1 MHNYSEC
8 YAALGVT
15 PDTDWKTLRTAYK
28 RLIGRWHPDRF
39 LSDATRKELAE
50 EQCKQITLAYEA
62 LKQYR
67 RKHGVLPPLV
77 SDAEAKRR
85 AAVHDASSAFEHA
98 APSISPER
106 AREPATGATPAK
118 RKHRTVIVLAVLA
131 AGIFLFDRDFEP
143 ATPRDQQVSDPAPSE
158 SAQSEPPRPST
169 PEPGGITVGSTLGE
183 VYSIQ
188 GVPTLT
194 QNDTWYYGKSEIHFE
209 RGKVVSW
216 RGHPDNPLRIA
227 PGQPVVFLGDRHF
240 DVGSSK
246 AEVRE
251 LQGTPMSE
259 TESVWS
265 YGSSKVYF
273 ERDRVVRWESTP
285 LYPLRVPR

>member
-39 LSDATRKELAE
+39 LSDATRKEVAE
-50 EQCKQITLAYEA
+50 EQCKQITLAYET
-62 LKQYR
+62 LKKYR
-67 RKHGVLPPLV
+67 LEHGVLPPLV
-77 SDAEAKRR
+77 SDAAIAEPRR
-85 AAVHDASSAFEHA
+85 PAPDPFSDHA
-98 APSISPER
+98 PPSVSPER
-106 AREPATGATPAK
+106 VREATTDRAPAR
-118 RKHRTVIVLAVLA
+118 RRHRTAIVLAVLA
-131 AGIFLFDRDFEP
+131 AAIFLFDRDFEVP
-143 ATPRDQQVSDPAPSE
+143 PSSRTRE
-158 SAQSEPPRPST
+158 S
-169 PEPGGITVGSTLGE
+169 GGITVGSTLGE

-227 PGQPVVFLGDRHF
+227 PDQPIVILGDRHF

-246 AEVRE
+246 EEVRD
-251 LQGTPMSE
+251 LQGTPLSE
-259 TESVWS
+259 TESVWN
-265 YGSSKVYF
+265 YGPSKVYF
-273 ERDRVVRWESTP
+273 ERDRVVRWESTT